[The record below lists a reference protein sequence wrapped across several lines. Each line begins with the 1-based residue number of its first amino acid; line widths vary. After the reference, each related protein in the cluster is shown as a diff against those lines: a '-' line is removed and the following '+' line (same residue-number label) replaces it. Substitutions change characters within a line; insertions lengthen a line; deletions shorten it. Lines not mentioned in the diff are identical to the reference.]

1 MSRLCDLFV
10 NDSLLNLETMVL
22 VTHKLQGSDVL
33 FTWSSPTWNRGLLI
47 KRPVTSVRFVGS
59 KEKHLRLKQKCCFT
73 LGSPCSDGLKAKS
86 FKVTSFKGSNQNSES
101 GGRESGKKV
110 TNNSVKLS
118 YRSDDDENNVNS
130 SPKAQ
135 NTSVSYTSETDDSV
149 TGQPAIQKLFKK
161 WLTLLRT
168 QSPIQVTDE
177 SLGGEEAP
185 QTTKAETETEI
196 KKTESLQSSKS
207 TLWTLFWSLDAS
219 IKIPLLLFVPAFL
232 AVNAIYGAE
241 VTKELSPLWIVGPLI
256 VALYVKMFQGLCT
269 LYAFCFNQ
277 STKVIRNLP
286 SYYIIAYHYITQGK
300 LRDDVRGVVTR
311 PMVAIKNAD
320 YKELTRTK
328 LKQLQEWIVEKY
340 LDFVESIWPYYCRT
354 IRFLKRANLI

>member
-1 MSRLCDLFV
+1 
-10 NDSLLNLETMVL
+10 MVL
-22 VTHKLQGSDVL
+22 LTHNLQGSQVL
-33 FTWSSPTWNRGLLI
+33 FPRSSPAWTKGLII

-59 KEKHLRLKQKCCFT
+59 KEKHLRLKQKCCFR
-73 LGSPCSDGLKAKS
+73 LGSPCSCGLKAKS
-86 FKVTSFKGSNQNSES
+86 FKVKSFKGGIQNSES
-101 GGRESGKKV
+101 GGSESGKKV

-118 YRSDDDENNVNS
+118 YRSDDDENNVKS

-135 NTSVSYTSETDDSV
+135 NTSLSYTSEADDSV

-168 QSPIQVTDE
+168 QSPIQVVDE
-177 SLGGEEAP
+177 ALGGEEVP
-185 QTTKAETETEI
+185 QTTKSETETEI
-196 KKTESLQSSKS
+196 KKTETLQRTKS
-207 TLWTLFWSLDAS
+207 TLWTLFWSLDAA

-241 VTKELSPLWIVGPLI
+241 VTKELSPLWIAGPLI

-277 STKVIRNLP
+277 TAKVIRNLP
-286 SYYIIAYHYITQGK
+286 SYYIIAYHYIAHGK
-300 LRDDVRGVVTR
+300 LRDDVRALVTR

-328 LKQLQEWIVEKY
+328 LKQFREWIVEIY

>member
-1 MSRLCDLFV
+1 CVLVV
-10 NDSLLNLETMVL
+10 NDQLETMVL
-22 VTHKLQGSDVL
+22 LTHNLQGSHVL
-33 FTWSSPTWNRGLLI
+33 LPWSSPTWTKGLVI
-47 KRPVTSVRFVGS
+47 KRPVTTIRLAGS
-59 KEKHLRLKQKCCFT
+59 KEKHLRLKQSCCFS
-73 LGSPCSDGLKAKS
+73 LGSPCSCGLKAKS
-86 FKVTSFKGSNQNSES
+86 FKVTSFKGGIQNSES

-135 NTSVSYTSETDDSV
+135 NTSLSYTSEADDSV

-168 QSPIQVTDE
+168 QSPTQVADE
-177 SLGGEEAP
+177 ALGGEEEAP
-185 QTTKAETETEI
+185 QTTKPETETEI
-196 KKTESLQSSKS
+196 KKTESLQSTKS

-241 VTKELSPLWIVGPLI
+241 VTKELSPLWIAGPLI

-269 LYAFCFNQ
+269 LYAFCFKQ
-277 STKVIRNLP
+277 TSKVIRNLP
-286 SYYIIAYHYITQGK
+286 SYYIIAYHYISQGK
-300 LRDDVRGVVTR
+300 LRDDVRGLVTR
-311 PMVAIKNAD
+311 PMVAVKNAD
-320 YKELTRTK
+320 YKELTGAR
-328 LKQLQEWIVEKY
+328 LKQLRVWIVEKY

>member
-1 MSRLCDLFV
+1 
-10 NDSLLNLETMVL
+10 MVL
-22 VTHKLQGSDVL
+22 LTNNLQGSHVL
-33 FTWSSPTWNRGLLI
+33 SPWSSPTWTKGLVI
-47 KRPVTSVRFVGS
+47 KRPVTTIRLAGS
-59 KEKHLRLKQKCCFT
+59 KQKHLRLKQSCCFS
-73 LGSPCSDGLKAKS
+73 LGSPCSGGLKAKS
-86 FKVTSFKGSNQNSES
+86 FRVTSFKGGIQNSES
-101 GGRESGKKV
+101 GGSEGGKRI

-135 NTSVSYTSETDDSV
+135 NTSISYTSEADDSV

-168 QSPIQVTDE
+168 QSPVQVVDE
-177 SLGGEEAP
+177 ALGGEEAP
-185 QTTKAETETEI
+185 QTTKPETETEI
-196 KKTESLQSSKS
+196 KKTESLQSAKS
-207 TLWTLFWSLDAS
+207 TFWTLFWSLDVS

-241 VTKELSPLWIVGPLI
+241 VTKELSPLWIAGPLI

-269 LYAFCFNQ
+269 LYAFCFKQ
-277 STKVIRNLP
+277 SAKVIRNLP
-286 SYYIIAYHYITQGK
+286 SYYLIAYHYIVHGK
-300 LRDDVRGVVTR
+300 LRDDVRGFVTR
-311 PMVAIKNAD
+311 PVVAIKNAD

-328 LKQLQEWIVEKY
+328 LKQLQVWMVERY
-340 LDFVESIWPYYCRT
+340 LDLVESIWPYYCRT